1 MEHTFLL
8 RVKTDKKLSRRQI
21 FRAVDKMLDIGLA
34 AACAS
39 VEYADHDEDADIA
52 AITRLILLTC
62 D

>member
-21 FRAVDKMLDIGLA
+21 FRAVDKMLAD
-34 AACAS
+34 ACAS

-52 AITRLILLTC
+52 ADLTIKLEVKPT
-62 D
+62 